1 MLSEAELA
9 LIKSAVKQSEQV
21 SRFGMEVLDEAGQE
35 MDGQRLAR
43 QRLRHEIETLALREA
58 SLKSQRETIAQ
69 TDRHEESAKP
79 R

>member
-43 QRLRHEIETLALREA
+43 QRLRQEIETLALREA

-69 TDRHEESAKP
+69 TDRREESAKP